1 MTQKNER
8 AFLLYTLAHINTHS
22 DIWTE
27 NCLPFLLLTQTFGV
41 PKRQKRKTN
50 YQWLE
55 LKWVKVRHICL
66 WFTWANPASK
76 SPARSPWL
84 QGLIFQLPPQ
94 RPAAPLRGC
103 SHDLVLLVPDPV
115 RSIAHHA
122 TTVCYIGFNLERV
135 ASVSSKDFWTNK
147 SEKVL
152 SVLWND
158 APLCKDRDRT
168 AIIAQR
174 INWVLNFAA
183 KVAAFFDGNAIY
195 RFEMCS
201 HHSSWA
207 WGLVLLGWARSNH
220 NFLILYIFFSSNE
233 WREAQIIEWE

>member
-1 MTQKNER
+1 MFTKKGLLFTIFLPPRNGESHCNVTSKRRENRIMTQKNER

-94 RPAAPLRGC
+94 RPAAPPRGC

-122 TTVCYIGFNLERV
+122 TTVCYIGFNHW
-135 ASVSSKDFWTNK
+135 AG
-147 SEKVL
+147 L
-152 SVLWND
+152 SVF
-158 APLCKDRDRT
+158 KRF
-168 AIIAQR
+168 
-174 INWVLNFAA
+174 LN
-183 KVAAFFDGNAIY
+183 KQIWK
-195 RFEMCS
+195 S
-201 HHSSWA
+201 PQH
-207 WGLVLLGWARSNH
+207 LVKWRST
-220 NFLILYIFFSSNE
+220 L
-233 WREAQIIEWE
+233 